1 MRKLTVV
8 PPARPGPVR
17 AAVKGMRLDSWKEI
31 ASYLKRGVRTVQR
44 WEREQGLPVHR
55 LRHEKL
61 GSVYAYASEVDAWW
75 SARGSSIEDAGS
87 KPSNA
92 RSIAVLPFT
101 DLSREQDQSYLCD
114 GVAETI
120 INALSGVPDLRVCS
134 RLASFRFRA
143 GDCAVTEIARRL
155 QVAALLQGSVRKAA
169 DRVRITV
176 QLTNAAD
183 GFQLWS
189 ECYDRNASDIF
200 AIQDEI
206 ADGVVHALEVTLTPG
221 EKRALQRAG
230 TSDLRAY
237 DCYLRGR
244 EYYYQ
249 YSPRAIQFALQL
261 FMHALEFD
269 ADYPQAYA
277 GLADCWSY
285 IYLYSDRSD
294 EVRRQADWASLKAL
308 ELDPASA
315 QAQASRGLSLS
326 LDGKHDDAEEC
337 FESAIHS
344 GQELF
349 EAFYFYARHAFAAGE
364 FAKAAALY
372 QEAMRLRPDDYQSP
386 LLVAQIY
393 DVLGRPADATA
404 SRRRGVQL
412 AQAHARLHPD
422 DARSYYMAANGMAVL
437 GKRGLARQWAERALV
452 LRPDDPMTLYNVGCV
467 FCMLDSVDQAFDCL
481 EKAARSGLTQK
492 GWYEH
497 DSNLDPLRKFPRFEE
512 LLRILD

>member
-1 MRKLTVV
+1 MRKLKVA
-8 PPARPGPVR
+8 PPARPEPVR
-17 AAVKGMRLDSWKEI
+17 PAAGGLRLDSWKEI

-44 WEREQGLPVHR
+44 WEREQDFPVHR

-61 GSVYAYASEVDAWW
+61 GSVYAYSSEVDAWW
-75 SARGSSIEDAGS
+75 SARGSLLEDA
-87 KPSNA
+87 PSNLPA
-92 RSIAVLPFT
+92 GRSIAVLPFT
-101 DLSREQDQSYLCD
+101 DLSRERDQGYLCD
-114 GVAETI
+114 GVAEAI
-120 INALSGVPDLRVCS
+120 INALSGIPNLRVCS

-143 GDCAVTEIARRL
+143 GDCAVAGIARRL

-189 ECYDRNASDIF
+189 ECYDRNTTDIF
-200 AIQDEI
+200 AVQDEI
-206 ADGVVHALEVTLTPG
+206 SDGVVRALAVTLTPE
-221 EKRALQRAG
+221 EKRTLQRAG

-261 FMHALEFD
+261 FLHALEFD
-269 ADYPQAYA
+269 AGYPQAYA

-285 IYLYSDRSD
+285 IYLYSDRSE
-294 EVRRQADWASLKAL
+294 EVRRQADWASLKAV

-326 LDGKHDDAEEC
+326 LDGKHAEANEC

-364 FAKAAALY
+364 LSKAALLY
-372 QEAMRLRPDDYQSP
+372 EEAMRLRPDDYQSP

-393 DVLGRPADATA
+393 DVLGSPAAASA
-404 SRRRGVQL
+404 SRRCGVQL
-412 AQAHARLHPD
+412 AVAHARLHPD
-422 DARSYYMAANGMAVL
+422 DARAYYMAANGMAVL
-437 GKRGLARQWAERALV
+437 GKRGLARQWAERALT

-467 FCMLDSVDQAFDCL
+467 FCMLGSVEQAFDCL
-481 EKAARSGLTQK
+481 DKAARSGLTQK

-497 DSNLDPLRKFPRFEE
+497 DSNLDPLRTHPRFQE
-512 LLRILD
+512 LLRILG